1 MKKNLLLLC
10 FLFFFSLASAFAQGK
25 TRNTAEQRA
34 TIYTNDLTKALTLSA
49 DQKSKVLEINVKMNK
64 AIDAAEASKDGEK
77 EKAAKKER
85 REAIAALLDAKQKAK
100 FDKMNGGK

>member
-10 FLFFFSLASAFAQGK
+10 FLFFFSLASAFAQSK
-25 TRNTAEQRA
+25 PKNTAEQRA

-49 DQKSKVLEINVKMNK
+49 DQKGKVLEINTKMNK
-64 AIDAAEASKDGEK
+64 AIDAAEASKDGDK
-77 EKAAKKER
+77 AKAAKKER
-85 REAIAALLDAKQKAK
+85 REAIIAVLDAKQKAK